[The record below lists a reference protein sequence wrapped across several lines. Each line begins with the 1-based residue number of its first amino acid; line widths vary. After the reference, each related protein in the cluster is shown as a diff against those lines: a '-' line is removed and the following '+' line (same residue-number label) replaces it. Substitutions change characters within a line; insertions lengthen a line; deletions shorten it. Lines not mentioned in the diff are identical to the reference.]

1 MNQLNS
7 TLENLSLN
15 EATPYVL
22 ATTIKSTS
30 SRPSDFTGL
39 PRDVV
44 IERLRNREFIRLH
57 GNFIK
62 RVFQGETNEVS
73 FNIRV
78 VLCSFFADAGMRDTF
93 PDEVNLLAIQVD
105 FVQFFSLILHTL
117 QSCVQVATAFT
128 SLYEPIIEQYASGS
142 EPNEDSKSALFSVL
156 RNLVDVFRAHG
167 IETAEKSRKRLIEI
181 IRMIIDAK
189 KVIQQEENNLQ
200 AMESV
205 NFSFRFF
212 WISF

>member
-1 MNQLNS
+1 
-7 TLENLSLN
+7 
-15 EATPYVL
+15 
-22 ATTIKSTS
+22 
-30 SRPSDFTGL
+30 
-39 PRDVV
+39 
-44 IERLRNREFIRLH
+44 
-57 GNFIK
+57 
-62 RVFQGETNEVS
+62 
-73 FNIRV
+73 
-78 VLCSFFADAGMRDTF
+78 
-93 PDEVNLLAIQVD
+93 
-105 FVQFFSLILHTL
+105 
-117 QSCVQVATAFT
+117 VQVATTFT

-142 EPNEDSKSALFSVL
+142 EPNEDSKSTLFSAL